1 LWIAMAEAAEDLVA
15 LRQKNWT
22 DVARRPSFR
31 VWTDERASIVTVW
44 K

>member
-1 LWIAMAEAAEDLVA
+1 MADSLADLA
-15 LRQKNWT
+15 DLREKHW
-22 DVARRPSFR
+22 DVITRSPGFR